1 MTCPRVPIGIKIEEI
16 LVRKLI
22 MSASIYKLNTT
33 TFMVHERDEKKKK
46 TATYCFQFYYVI
58 YFGMISEGFNQK
70 VKKERKENPH
80 K

>member
-46 TATYCFQFYYVI
+46 QLHIVFSFIT
-58 YFGMISEGFNQK
+58 
-70 VKKERKENPH
+70 
-80 K
+80 